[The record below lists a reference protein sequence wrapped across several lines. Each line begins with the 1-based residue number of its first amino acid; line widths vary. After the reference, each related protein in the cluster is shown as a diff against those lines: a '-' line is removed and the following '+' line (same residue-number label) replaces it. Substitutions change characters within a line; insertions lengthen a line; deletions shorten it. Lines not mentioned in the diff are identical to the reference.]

1 MNHIKC
7 ISWFN
12 FSSTSLL
19 KWYLEIVIIMNFDR
33 PNRPTKSTH
42 LSFDSYAE
50 SLNRRIWHISS
61 ESKSYDQS
69 WNRRID
75 ISIVLIV
82 YGITES
88 YRLNLNRMINLGIA
102 EIDISIVLIIYGI
115 TESYR
120 LNLNRMINL
129 GIAEIDISIVLIVHG
144 ITASYRSESQ
154 NLLNRLLT
162 PWIIGT
168 EIAESN
174 IFCNVYLIN
183 VSYRAEIES

>member
-102 EIDISIVLIIYGI
+102 EIDISIVLI
-115 TESYR
+115 
-120 LNLNRMINL
+120 
-129 GIAEIDISIVLIVHG
+129 VHG